1 MSGFVYNGTGTD
13 DCATSI
19 VPPSTP
25 VVDAPIVN
33 DGWFPDIDLATLRR
47 EIRVRESVTPER
59 LRAAAL
65 GAALTVGNDLVAW
78 QAARIAEGHASLGAV
93 SAPVLDG
100 RSAKVI
106 LYARAIACF
115 AKAELVERYRDIDTT
130 ADGNR
135 KADALDQT
143 PDDLRRDGRHAIRDL
158 LGVDRVTV
166 ELI

>member
-1 MSGFVYNGTGTD
+1 MTSFVYTGD
-13 DCATSI
+13 ATSDI
-19 VPPSTP
+19 ATSVVPPPAVT
-25 VVDAPIVN
+25 VDVPIVN
-33 DGWFPDIDLATLRR
+33 DGWLPDIDLTTLRR

-65 GAALTVGNDLVAW
+65 GAAITVGNDLIAW
-78 QAARIAEGHASLGAV
+78 QAARTAEGHPSLAAIP
-93 SAPVLDG
+93 APMLDG
-100 RSAKVI
+100 RSRNVI

-130 ADGNR
+130 AGGDR

-158 LGVDRVTV
+158 VGRGRTTV
-166 ELI
+166 ALI

>member
-1 MSGFVYNGTGTD
+1 MSGFVYTGDATD

-19 VPPSTP
+19 VPPAAATA
-25 VVDAPIVN
+25 DAPIVN
-33 DGWFPDIDLATLRR
+33 DGWLPDIDLATLRK
-47 EIRVRESVTPER
+47 EIRVLGVVTAER

-65 GAALTVGNDLVAW
+65 GAAITVGNDLVAW
-78 QAARIAEGHASLGAV
+78 QAARMAEGHVSLVAIP
-93 SAPVLDG
+93 APILDG
-100 RSAKVI
+100 RSTKVI

-130 ADGNR
+130 VDGDRN
-135 KADALDQT
+135 ADALDQT

-158 LGVDRVTV
+158 VGRGRTTV

>member
-1 MSGFVYNGTGTD
+1 MSGPWVFGGPD
-13 DCATSI
+13 SDCPASVI
-19 VPPSTP
+19 PPADP
-25 VVDAPIVN
+25 VADAPIVN
-33 DGWFPDIDLATLRR
+33 DGWLPDIDLTTLRR

-65 GAALTVGNDLVAW
+65 SAAITVGNDLVVW

-93 SAPVLDG
+93 PAPVLDG
-100 RSAKVI
+100 RSRNVI

-130 ADGNR
+130 ADGDR

-158 LGVDRVTV
+158 LGRGRTTV